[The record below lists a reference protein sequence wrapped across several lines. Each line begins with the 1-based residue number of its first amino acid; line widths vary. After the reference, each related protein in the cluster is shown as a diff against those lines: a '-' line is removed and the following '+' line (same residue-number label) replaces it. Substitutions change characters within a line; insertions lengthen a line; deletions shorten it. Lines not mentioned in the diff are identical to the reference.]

1 MGLPAAFQRGPSTAL
16 SPRSDTGLWVL
27 GPTRPRKLPGT
38 ANRRNTKEITIKRA
52 GGFSYVYFLERDGD
66 RKTTFNCV
74 CSLEPQAFWRRVAVS
89 WPTPRPE
96 TPRLEPS
103 NLSTSLGVLP
113 QSGPSLTELV
123 RVIGTPNPFPHSI
136 LGVTGDLRDRKLFGP
151 QSYFRY
157 FL

>member
-1 MGLPAAFQRGPSTAL
+1 MLQHQPVGPGPYPASQT
-16 SPRSDTGLWVL
+16 
-27 GPTRPRKLPGT
+27 PGHCKPEEYKRNNNKT
-38 ANRRNTKEITIKRA
+38 CWWIQLCLFSGGRR
-52 GGFSYVYFLERDGD
+52 D

-74 CSLEPQAFWRRVAVS
+74 CSLEPQAFWRWVAVS

-113 QSGPSLTELV
+113 QSGLSLTELV
-123 RVIGTPNPFPHSI
+123 RVIGTPSPFPHSI